1 MSIQTQTVILDDV
14 SLSGFEPMAAAAM
27 FAEELG
33 KDSGISTVV
42 RVKVEL
48 YGSFASQSLK
58 DLIAATIVTGLQGKS
73 LQNAQ
78 VTLQQVRNAKRLVLA
93 GQREIYFDVSQD
105 LLIQE
110 QELPTQSSGITV
122 SAKNID
128 AEVVMQRAYWL
139 AS

>member
-1 MSIQTQTVILDDV
+1 MSTQTVILDDV

-27 FAEELG
+27 FADEVA
-33 KDSGISTVV
+33 KHSCMNTVV

-48 YGSFASQSLK
+48 HGSFASQGLK

-78 VTLQQVRNAKRLVLA
+78 VSLQQVRNAKRLVLA

-110 QELPTQSSGITV
+110 QDLPTQSSGITI

>member
-1 MSIQTQTVILDDV
+1 MSTQTVILDDV

-27 FAEELG
+27 FADAVA
-33 KDSGISTVV
+33 KDSCMNTVV
-42 RVKVEL
+42 RIKVQL
-48 YGSFASQSLK
+48 HGSFASQSLQ
-58 DLIAATIVTGLQGKS
+58 DLIASTIVSGLQGKS

-78 VTLQQVRNAKRLVLA
+78 VSLQQVRNAKRLVLA
-93 GQREIYFDVSQD
+93 GQREIYFDVNQD

-110 QELPTQSSGITV
+110 QGLPTQSSGITI

>member
-1 MSIQTQTVILDDV
+1 MSTQSETVILDDV

-33 KDSGISTVV
+33 KHSSINTVV

-48 YGSFASQSLK
+48 HGSFASQGLK
-58 DLIAATIVTGLQGKS
+58 DLIAATIVSGLQLKS

-78 VTLQQVRNAKRLVLA
+78 VSLQQVRNAKRLVLA

-110 QELPTQSSGITV
+110 QELPTQSSGITI

-128 AEVVMQRAYWL
+128 AEVLMQRAYWM